1 MFTFGSLGQGMVC
14 VGRLRCFQGLHLLHA
29 SIVASSLPVVCCW
42 PFAFRTLVAGHPT
55 DGLVCTPMSHKQTVT
70 QTHSQTN
77 READCWTDKAGH
89 GGIKENII
97 FYGCCLQHVFI
108 SLCTHVEPCGPTRK
122 CKYIPQADLG
132 VSWRRVAER
141 LCREFESIACCAC
154 MKHPII
160 PFIGIVHFTDTFALL
175 DPSLC

>member
-29 SIVASSLPVVCCW
+29 SIVASSLPVVCRL
-42 PFAFRTLVAGHPT
+42 PFCLPHSGARPSDRRLGVHPHVPQT
-55 DGLVCTPMSHKQTVT
+55 DSHTDTQPDKQ
-70 QTHSQTN
+70 
-77 READCWTDKAGH
+77 RADCWTDKAGH
-89 GGIKENII
+89 I
-97 FYGCCLQHVFI
+97 FCGCCLQHVFI
-108 SLCTHVEPCGPTRK
+108 SSLCTHVEPCGRTRK

-141 LCREFESIACCAC
+141 LCREFESIAGCAC
-154 MKHPII
+154 MNHTII
-160 PFIGIVHFTDTFALL
+160 PFIGIANFTDTFALL